1 MVICLKNSDIVRSA
15 NYLNWI
21 LNSVEKFNN
30 LYNEKSFIETLTD
43 KEDLNNI
50 SLLVDFAE
58 YIKQLSGVCL
68 PIQSVEPIKLND
80 DSLMYQF
87 YYNSH
92 YFDLILN
99 YNLGYSVNIRFSEKL
114 PDKKNCI
121 FLSNREFE
129 LVQYIVVNKDLNM
142 SPGKLSA
149 QVGHVC
155 TICAVKELGNALF
168 IDWYK
173 GSQKKIVLAGHQK
186 DLEKLEQEGYYAVR
200 DNGLTEI
207 PSGSLTAVSL
217 GIQVKED
224 IMKKVKRF
232 QLYK

>member
-1 MVICLKNSDIVRSA
+1 MSD

-87 YYNSH
+87 YY
-92 YFDLILN
+92 
-99 YNLGYSVNIRFSEKL
+99 K
-114 PDKKNCI
+114 
-121 FLSNREFE
+121 
-129 LVQYIVVNKDLNM
+129 
-142 SPGKLSA
+142 
-149 QVGHVC
+149 
-155 TICAVKELGNALF
+155 AL
-168 IDWYK
+168 
-173 GSQKKIVLAGHQK
+173 LA
-186 DLEKLEQEGYYAVR
+186 
-200 DNGLTEI
+200 
-207 PSGSLTAVSL
+207 
-217 GIQVKED
+217 
-224 IMKKVKRF
+224 
-232 QLYK
+232 